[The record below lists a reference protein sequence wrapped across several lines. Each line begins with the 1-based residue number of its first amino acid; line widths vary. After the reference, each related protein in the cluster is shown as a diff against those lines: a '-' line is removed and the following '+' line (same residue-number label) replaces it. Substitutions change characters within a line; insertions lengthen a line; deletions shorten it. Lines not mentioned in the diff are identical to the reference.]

1 MPLNHIDFHRCE
13 IGKRIFRI
21 LQCLFGMREAMKF
34 MSDAFIT
41 PIVKIIIVQE
51 SAANKKVAIDS
62 RSVTLV
68 VLITKVSDLDGVR
81 ISARF
86 YVVAKCF
93 HFLEILGM
101 NDALQQMI
109 KFGIDLHKHT
119 FRIFFISLGGRRA
132 DYSTQKKTAT
142 TEVIAAMK
150 KEKTESAY
158 LIFTEKT
165 LPHFG
170 HLQLCSPLIFLRRIC
185 TLQLGHL
192 R

>member
-109 KFGIDLHKHT
+109 KFGIHIHKNT
-119 FRIFFISLGGRRA
+119 FRIFFIIFGRRNVN
-132 DYSTQKKTAT
+132 YSIKKTAT

-150 KEKTESAY
+150 KEKMDCAY
-158 LIFTEKT
+158 LSFTEKT
-165 LPHFG
+165 LPHLG
-170 HLQLCSPLIFLRRIC
+170 HLQPCSPLIFFRRIC